1 LFPGQSRYGRRVHIL
16 LNYGFPGWL
25 PLFFRQPLGIGN
37 SRLLGFLCIDNGKMI
52 LLAQLI
58 RNPAY
63 SGNVCFLIAPVFLSI
78 RKGYRVPDQVVVQAF
93 GIQVGADYHLKFS
106 V

>member
-1 LFPGQSRYGRRVHIL
+1 
-16 LNYGFPGWL
+16 
-25 PLFFRQPLGIGN
+25 
-37 SRLLGFLCIDNGKMI
+37 MI

-58 RNPAY
+58 GNPAY
-63 SGNVCFLIAPVFLSI
+63 LGNVCFLIAPVFLAI